1 MIHGQNAEGTQR
13 HNGSA
18 GARGCR
24 PSLQWCSFRARSFS
38 VAPGCVIK
46 TVVTRVRRKASEAIP
61 IGRVPLLHDPDPAPA
76 NSLIGEHMPRKRV
89 SKNKKVALPV
99 LNPDAAG
106 IDIGATEIY
115 VAVPADRDPEPV
127 RMFGTF
133 TQDLNELADW
143 LQQCRVRT
151 VAMEST
157 GVYWIPLMQIL
168 ETRGLEVYLV
178 NAKHVKNVPGRRTD
192 VSDCQWLQYLHSVG
206 LLRASFRP
214 AQDICAIRSLL
225 RHRVSLVD
233 MATCH
238 VQHMQK
244 ALDQMNLQ
252 LHHVISDIT
261 GTTGLAI
268 LDAILDGNRDIHAL
282 AALRD
287 PRIRAS
293 HETIAKSLVGD
304 YRREHLFTLRQSIAL
319 YREYQ
324 RQIAACEEEM
334 QVLMKSLETKAD
346 PTATLP
352 PAKDSVKKCKVMPP
366 ARAMA
371 LREEAYRILGVDLT
385 TIPGISVLHVQC
397 ILAELGGDVSK
408 FRSAGAFSSWMG
420 LCPDND
426 ISGGKVLWSGTR
438 KVKNRIAVTLRMA
451 AQSLQQ
457 SESALGVFYRRMR
470 TKLGAPKAI
479 TAAAHKLARI
489 VFHLIKTREPYDD
502 SVFAKEEQ
510 RYLQRMENR
519 LKAQAHALGYTL
531 VPSQT

>member
-1 MIHGQNAEGTQR
+1 
-13 HNGSA
+13 
-18 GARGCR
+18 
-24 PSLQWCSFRARSFS
+24 
-38 VAPGCVIK
+38 
-46 TVVTRVRRKASEAIP
+46 
-61 IGRVPLLHDPDPAPA
+61 
-76 NSLIGEHMPRKRV
+76 MPRKRV
-89 SKNKKVALPV
+89 NKNKKVTLPV

-115 VAVPADRDPEPV
+115 VAVPADRDAEPV
-127 RMFGTF
+127 RMFATF
-133 TQDLNELADW
+133 TEDLNELADW

-168 ETRGLEVYLV
+168 EIRGLEVFLV

-214 AQDICAIRSLL
+214 AQDICALRSLL
-225 RHRVSLVD
+225 RHRANLVG

-238 VQHMQK
+238 VQHLQK

-268 LDAILDGNRDIHAL
+268 LDAILDGNRDVQAL

-287 PRIRAS
+287 PRIKAS
-293 HETIAKSLVGD
+293 PETIAKSLVGD
-304 YRREHLFTLRQSIAL
+304 YRQEHLFTLQQSISL

-324 RQIAACEEEM
+324 RRIAACEEEM
-334 QVLMKSLETKAD
+334 QRLMKGLETKAD
-346 PTATLP
+346 PAILP
-352 PAKDSVKKCKVMPP
+352 TAKDSVKKCKVMPP

-470 TKLGAPKAI
+470 AKLGAPKAI
-479 TAAAHKLARI
+479 TATAHKLARI
-489 VFHLIKTREPYDD
+489 IFHMLTTRESYDE
-502 SVFAKEEQ
+502 SVFAKAEQ
-510 RYLQRMENR
+510 KNLQRMENR
-519 LKAQAHALGYTL
+519 LKAQAQALGYKL
-531 VPSQT
+531 LPAQS

>member
-1 MIHGQNAEGTQR
+1 
-13 HNGSA
+13 
-18 GARGCR
+18 
-24 PSLQWCSFRARSFS
+24 
-38 VAPGCVIK
+38 
-46 TVVTRVRRKASEAIP
+46 
-61 IGRVPLLHDPDPAPA
+61 
-76 NSLIGEHMPRKRV
+76 MPRKRIT
-89 SKNKKVALPV
+89 KNKNVALPV

-115 VAVPADRDPEPV
+115 VAVPGDRDPEPV

-133 TQDLNELADW
+133 TQDLNQLADW
-143 LQQCRVRT
+143 LQQCHVHT
-151 VAMEST
+151 IAMEST

-168 ETRGLEVYLV
+168 EARGLEVYLV
-178 NAKHVKNVPGRRTD
+178 NAKHAKNVPGRRTD

-214 AQDICAIRSLL
+214 PQDVCSIRSLL
-225 RHRVSLVD
+225 RHRDSLVE

-268 LDAILDGNRDIHAL
+268 LDAILEGNRDGNAL
-282 AALRD
+282 AMLRD
-287 PRIRAS
+287 PRIRAT
-293 HETIAKSLVGD
+293 HETIVKSLVGD
-304 YRREHLFTLRQSIAL
+304 YRPEHLFTLRQSVDL

-324 RQIAACEEEM
+324 KRIKECEKEM
-334 QVLMKSLETKAD
+334 QEFMKSLDSKAES
-346 PTATLP
+346 TAALP
-352 PAKDSVKKCKVMPP
+352 EAKDSVKKCKVMQP
-366 ARAMA
+366 AKALA

-385 TIPGISVLHVQC
+385 TIPGISVLHVQT
-397 ILAELGGDVSK
+397 IVAELGGDISK

-438 KVKNRIAVTLRMA
+438 KVKNRIALTLRMA
-451 AQSLQQ
+451 AQSLQK
-457 SESALGVFYRRMR
+457 SYSTLGEFYRRMR
-470 TKLGAPKAI
+470 AKLGPPKAI

-489 VFHLIKTREPYDD
+489 VFHLLKTRQAYDD
-502 SVFAKEEQ
+502 SVFAQAEQ
-510 RYLQRMENR
+510 RYRKRTENR
-519 LKAQAHALGYTL
+519 LKAQAQALGYML
-531 VPSQT
+531 VAASPQTPQP